1 MDEKT
6 SEKTGEKMMS
16 DQADPRTTDIVQ
28 TGKIRC
34 ALFLPQ
40 YTRNPSTGE
49 LHGVGTGYIAIE
61 AVRALADRL
70 RIAALFVECP
80 TPTKAIASLK
90 NDACDVAFLGIEP
103 ARAAEVD
110 FSRPVFQFDY
120 AFLVPAGSA
129 IQNCAD
135 ADRPGVRIA
144 VVRGHASDL
153 ALRRIIA
160 HAEIVGSEL
169 PDTAFDLLGA
179 GRADA
184 LAFPREH
191 LLDYAAKLPGARVL
205 DDGYGVNRVA
215 IAVPQHRAAW
225 LAYVDEFV
233 EAAKASG
240 LIARAI
246 TRGGLR
252 GFAVAR

>member
-1 MDEKT
+1 VTLNE
-6 SEKTGEKMMS
+6 
-16 DQADPRTTDIVQ
+16 QADPRTTKVVQ

-40 YTRNPSTGE
+40 YIKDPSTGE
-49 LHGVGTGYIAIE
+49 LQGVGTGYIAIE

-70 RIAALFVECP
+70 HVAARFVECP
-80 TPTKAIASLK
+80 TPAKAIESLK
-90 NDACDVAFLGIEP
+90 NEACDVAFLGIEP
-103 ARAAEVD
+103 SRAAAVD
-110 FSRPVFQFDY
+110 FSIPVFQFDY

-129 IQNCAD
+129 IRSSAD
-135 ADRPGVRIA
+135 ADRPGIRIA

-160 HAEIVGSEL
+160 HAEIVGAEL

-179 GRADA
+179 GGADT

-205 DDGYGVNRVA
+205 DDGYGINRVA
-215 IAVPQHRAAW
+215 IAVSKDRAAW
-225 LAYVDEFV
+225 LAYINEFIS
-233 EAAKASG
+233 EAKTSG
-240 LIARAI
+240 LIERAI
-246 TRGGLR
+246 TRGTLR
-252 GFAVAR
+252 GFAVAATRPVPVAK